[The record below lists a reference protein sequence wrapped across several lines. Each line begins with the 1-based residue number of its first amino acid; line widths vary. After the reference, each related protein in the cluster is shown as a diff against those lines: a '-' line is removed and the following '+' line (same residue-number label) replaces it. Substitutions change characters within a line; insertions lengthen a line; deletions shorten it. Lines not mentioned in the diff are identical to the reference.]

1 MNQTQLA
8 TSADNILHHICDFS
22 GPKPTPKQW
31 MTFKDNNKGSFDYQ
45 ITPDSGATRT
55 IFSKNILEKY
65 GITFGQNTSNE
76 KLFNASMKPMTV
88 NGIVQL
94 TANFNGRSKV
104 INGLVTKD
112 LQDIILISWYDAEDL
127 GSISIARNVTREL
140 PSKRF
145 EEIKKKYSSILKNYL
160 SEKPMEGP
168 PMKIHFKK
176 QAIANGIYPKKIY
189 TASQTPL
196 HQKAEADKVLKAALK
211 DKIIEEVPA
220 NEPSEWCSR
229 AFFVPKPNGKVRLVV
244 DLSPLNEYIERPT
257 HPFTAGIHLIK
268 NLNPN
273 SKVSKAKHVSHPF
286 IEIL

>member
-31 MTFKDNNKGSFDYQ
+31 MTFKDNNKRSFDYQ

-65 GITFGQNTSNE
+65 GITFGQNTSDE
-76 KLFNASMKPMTV
+76 KLFNASMKPMAV

-196 HQKAEADKVLKAALK
+196 HQQPEASKTLK
-211 DKIIEEVPA
+211 DKFV
-220 NEPSEWCSR
+220 SEDSD
-229 AFFVPKPNGKVRLVV
+229 LV
-244 DLSPLNEYIERPT
+244 
-257 HPFTAGIHLIK
+257 
-268 NLNPN
+268 
-273 SKVSKAKHVSHPF
+273 KAKKMMS
-286 IEIL
+286 IS

>member
-8 TSADNILHHICDFS
+8 TSADNIVHHICDFS

-76 KLFNASMKPMTV
+76 KLFNASMKPMV
-88 NGIVQL
+88 VDGIVQL

-127 GSISIARNVTREL
+127 GSIPQNVTREMF
-140 PSKRF
+140 SKRF
-145 EEIKKKYSSILKNYL
+145 EEYNSPAITLDSSIIIKLL
-160 SEKPMEGP
+160 I
-168 PMKIHFKK
+168 MK
-176 QAIANGIYPKKIY
+176 A
-189 TASQTPL
+189 
-196 HQKAEADKVLKAALK
+196 
-211 DKIIEEVPA
+211 
-220 NEPSEWCSR
+220 
-229 AFFVPKPNGKVRLVV
+229 
-244 DLSPLNEYIERPT
+244 
-257 HPFTAGIHLIK
+257 
-268 NLNPN
+268 
-273 SKVSKAKHVSHPF
+273 
-286 IEIL
+286 